1 LEKFRER
8 ITTIVRVVDF
18 TDFNGIISKI
28 VVNDKWKF
36 FGVAEESQNF
46 AVVIKELLLAWDFAT
61 TKSFLHVFLH
71 FIIAWASNF
80 DQ

>member
-36 FGVAEESQNF
+36 FRVTEES
-46 AVVIKELLLAWDFAT
+46 
-61 TKSFLHVFLH
+61 
-71 FIIAWASNF
+71 
-80 DQ
+80 

>member
-1 LEKFRER
+1 M
-8 ITTIVRVVDF
+8 DF
-18 TDFNGIISKI
+18 TDFNSIISKI

-36 FGVAEESQNF
+36 FRVTEESQYF
-46 AVVIKELLLAWDFAT
+46 TIVVEELFLAWDFAT

-80 DQ
+80 DS